1 MVAGEASN
9 PVVLHILYGDCFST
23 ARHISELF
31 LLQAP
36 SIQLVYLVTEAE
48 KWLLA
53 KLAAP

>member
-36 SIQLVYLVTEAE
+36 SIDLVYLVAGAE
-48 KWLLA
+48 K
-53 KLAAP
+53 